1 MKIKLTTL
9 SPVCIG
15 NGGKLSPTSDYI
27 YDWKSK
33 QIHYINKDVV
43 AEALANNDDLMDE
56 YVNGILYGMDNNR
69 TLFNLKD
76 FLEKKLKLIPEEY
89 IAYSVKANIKSTK
102 ELNTIIKNADGS
114 PYIPGSTIK
123 GALKNALVY
132 DFLSRDKKLLK
143 DFIKKIDV
151 YYNQFEQEVKY
162 STVPIKKL
170 KIDKLKSVKDFNKE
184 IQKLEE
190 KINEYFLHI
199 EYKGDQ
205 RLEIP
210 KMNFS
215 VLDSE
220 GIAKEC
226 TNVIDIKKVHLKSKD
241 GIPQVWETLKSGTS
255 TVFDLKANEK
265 ELNPEYLFKCV
276 NDFSYNNIVTD
287 LEMLDYH
294 TSKTDDNN
302 LLIDKYEE
310 IQEMIDNLTSKEC
323 IVRIGFNKGFY
334 FNSIADLVMQES
346 AEAFHKMLAL
356 LDYKK
361 YNENLGSEVLFPLT
375 RGMASS
381 ETSLGWV
388 KLEMV

>member
-15 NGGKLSPTSDYI
+15 NGGKINSISDYI
-27 YDWKSK
+27 FDWKSK

-43 AEALANNDDLMDE
+43 AEALAHNDDLMDE

-69 TLFNLKD
+69 TLFSLKD
-76 FLEKKLKLIPEEY
+76 FLENKLKLVPEEY
-89 IAYSVKANIKSTK
+89 TAYSVKANIKSAK
-102 ELNTIIKNADGS
+102 ELNTIIKNADGR

-132 DFLSRDKKLLK
+132 ELLSKDKNLLK
-143 DFIKKIDV
+143 DFAQQINV
-151 YYNQFEQEVKY
+151 YYSQFEREVKH
-162 STVPIKKL
+162 STVPLKKL
-170 KIDKLKSVKDFNKE
+170 KIDKLKSVKEFNKE
-184 IQKLEE
+184 IQNLEK

-199 EYKGDQ
+199 EYKDQ

-215 VLDSE
+215 ISDSE

-241 GIPQVWETLKSGTS
+241 GIPQVWEALKPSTS
-255 TVFDLKANEK
+255 TVFDLKTNEK
-265 ELNPEYLFKCV
+265 ELNLEYLFKCV

-294 TSKTDDNN
+294 TSKSDDNN

-323 IVRIGFNKGFY
+323 ILRIGFNKGFY
-334 FNSIADLVMQES
+334 FNSIADLIMQES
-346 AEAFHKMLAL
+346 AEVFHKMLVL
-356 LDYKK
+356 LDYKN
-361 YNENLGSEVLFPLT
+361 YNENLDSGVLFPLT